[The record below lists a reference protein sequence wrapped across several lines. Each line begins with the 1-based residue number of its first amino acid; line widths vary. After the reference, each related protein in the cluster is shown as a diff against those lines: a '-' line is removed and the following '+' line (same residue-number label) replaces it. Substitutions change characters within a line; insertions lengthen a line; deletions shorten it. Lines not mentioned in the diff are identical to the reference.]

1 MCYSKREK
9 INKPTW
15 NTYDFDSSMAAINAT
30 PVKPAKRERT
40 SNKESVNDFCRLC
53 KCALKR
59 KFGDFK
65 KIEYISTENLF
76 KESNRKGCSSRP
88 LAELCEELIGTPVEK
103 SCRLSDRVC
112 KACGRKVRNAQ
123 AVQKLVLAINDTNR
137 SGENEADGDR
147 FKRQLP
153 TTVNSPNHSAQKG
166 KVQKLQIKL
175 VHLLKRCC

>member
-1 MCYSKREK
+1 MIFVDC
-9 INKPTW
+9 
-15 NTYDFDSSMAAINAT
+15 A
-30 PVKPAKRERT
+30 
-40 SNKESVNDFCRLC
+40 

-153 TTVNSPNHSAQKG
+153 TTVNSPDRSAQNRNGAKTAN
-166 KVQKLQIKL
+166 KTRSSAKKMLLKFL
-175 VHLLKRCC
+175 LFLFLRHLLI